1 MKDTYTDHIVVQLRI
16 LVTVLVRTLYIYVC
30 MYVCIYIYIYVGTPN
45 PFANQLY
52 SERYYYELLES
63 NGSARFLGL
72 PERTFFSRVPAV
84 L

>member
-30 MYVCIYIYIYVGTPN
+30 MYVCIYIYVGTPN

>member
-1 MKDTYTDHIVVQLRI
+1 MKDTYTDHIVAQLRI
-16 LVTVLVRTLYIYVC
+16 LVTVLVRTLYIYIC
-30 MYVCIYIYIYVGTPN
+30 MYIYIYIYVGTPN
-45 PFANQLY
+45 PSANQLY